1 MYDLVLF
8 DLDGTLTDSKQGIIG
23 AVQYAMEN
31 MGLPPADEEKV
42 LSYIGGP
49 FREEL
54 RRAHGFDK
62 RHADRFV
69 ELYREYYLSRGL
81 YENRVF
87 DGVEDLLAALHREGK
102 KMALATAKPSP
113 QAETVL
119 VNFGLRKYFGLI
131 AGSEPNGDRSAKAD
145 VIRYALGQLEPP
157 DRSRVVMVG
166 DRCHDI
172 LGARE
177 NGIDSIGVTYG
188 YGSAE
193 ELRESEPT
201 YFAASADEL
210 RGPLLTLG
218 SRLMKSNGCHGAV

>member
-23 AVQYAMEN
+23 AVQYAMDK
-31 MGLPPADEEKV
+31 MGLPPADETKV

-62 RHADRFV
+62 SRADRFV
-69 ELYREYYLSRGL
+69 ELYREYYLSRGIHQ
-81 YENRVF
+81 NRVF
-87 DGVEDLLAALHREGK
+87 DGIEDVLAELHRKEK
-102 KMALATAKPSP
+102 ALAVATAKPSE

-119 VNFGLRKYFGLI
+119 INFNLRQYFGLI
-131 AGSEPNGDRSAKAD
+131 AGAKPNGDRSAKVD
-145 VIRYALGQLEPP
+145 VIRYALSQLLPP
-157 DRSRVVMVG
+157 DLSKVVMVG

-177 NGIDSIGVTYG
+177 NGIDSVAVTYG
-188 YGSAE
+188 YGSDE

-201 YFAASADEL
+201 YFANSPGEL
-210 RGPLLTLG
+210 RGLLL
-218 SRLMKSNGCHGAV
+218 A